1 MDFWIFICFLQFDIS
16 VIQVFVTYVNIIIYS
31 DSVLETDRVFGEK
44 CKTKQVYEQGI
55 KDVALSVVRGVN
67 CE

>member
-1 MDFWIFICFLQFDIS
+1 M
-16 VIQVFVTYVNIIIYS
+16 
-31 DSVLETDRVFGEK
+31 FGEK